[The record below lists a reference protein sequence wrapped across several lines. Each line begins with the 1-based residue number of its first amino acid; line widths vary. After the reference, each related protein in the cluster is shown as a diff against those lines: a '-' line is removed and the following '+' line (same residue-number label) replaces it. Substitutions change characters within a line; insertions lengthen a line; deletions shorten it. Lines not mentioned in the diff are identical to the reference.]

1 MKVFVLEDD
10 THRIEEFKKRFAER
24 NWESVFTD
32 TAKEAIEH
40 LNTTKFDLIFLDH
53 DLGGQVY
60 VPESNENTGSAVVR
74 AMIENSEKTNMD
86 TPIIIH
92 SLNTPAADS
101 MAKNLADFG
110 FSSIWPIGFIW
121 EKASFDHILTT
132 S

>member
-10 THRIEEFKKRFAER
+10 SHRIEEFKKRFTER

-40 LNTTKFDLIFLDH
+40 LITTKFDLIFLDH

-60 VPESNENTGSAVVR
+60 VSEDNENTGSAVVR
-74 AMIENSEKTNMD
+74 AITKDSEKTNMD

-92 SLNTPAADS
+92 SLNTPAASS
-101 MAKNLADFG
+101 MAKNLADYG

-121 EKASFDHILTT
+121 EKASFDRIINTA
-132 S
+132 